1 MQIWVRLPRDM
12 AAKAEELQRLDPDF
26 FSRLVLYGLT
36 RRSIYEHLKEKEAF
50 LSAPREAPAPRP
62 L

>member
-1 MQIWVRLPRDM
+1 MQIWVRLPRDL

-36 RRSIYEHLKEKEAF
+36 RRSIFEHLKEKQAFPSPSQEAAA
-50 LSAPREAPAPRP
+50 SRP
-62 L
+62 V